1 MKTVSGFPYFEVQFT
16 KDGAVNDAAEVAAL
30 HDFLAQKTASD
41 LLLISHGWNNDLN
54 DARDL
59 YARFLASLR
68 AVLDQGVVPGAAG
81 RSFAV
86 LAVLW
91 PSIKF
96 ADEQLIPSGAAALGS
111 AVSIAFV
118 QQQLDRLEHALQD
131 PAKSPALQR
140 ARALVPALPN
150 SPKAQEEFANLVRSA
165 LPTSDRETAGDEDAS
180 GDFLERSGG
189 DLMDRLSKPI
199 TVPLAAPAG
208 GGAASTSM
216 RPGGSAPGG
225 TGGAVGLGQTF
236 SGVLSGARNLL
247 NYSTYY
253 LMKDRAAAVGRGGV
267 NGVLRK
273 MKAVRP
279 DLRVHLVGHSF
290 GGRLVTA
297 LAEGPAG
304 QAPMTVDTLTL
315 LQAAFSHNGFAA
327 KFDGARDGAFRAVVT
342 GHRVTGPIVVTHS
355 RNDRAVGVAYPL
367 ASRIAGQ
374 DAAALGDENDRFGGL
389 GRNGAQHTPER
400 VVGTLQ
406 PVGSSY
412 TFEPGKIYNLNAD
425 AIIADHSDIC
435 HNEVAFALLKAV
447 VAS

>member
-16 KDGAVNDAAEVAAL
+16 KDGAVHDGAEVTAL
-30 HDFLAQKTASD
+30 QDFLGQKTATD

-59 YARFLASLR
+59 YAKFLASLR
-68 AVLDQGVVPGAAG
+68 AVLDQGVVAGAAN

-111 AVSIAFV
+111 TVSIAFV
-118 QQQLDRLEHALQD
+118 QQQLDRLEQALQD
-131 PAKSPALQR
+131 PAGSPALQR
-140 ARALVPALPN
+140 ARTLVPALPN

-165 LPTSDRETAGDEDAS
+165 LPRSAGETVGDEDAS
-180 GDFLERSGG
+180 GDFLARSGS

-199 TVPLAAPAG
+199 IVPMASPAG
-208 GGAASTSM
+208 GGAASIA
-216 RPGGSAPGG
+216 GAA
-225 TGGAVGLGQTF
+225 GGAAGLGQTF

-267 NGVLRK
+267 HGVLRK
-273 MKAVRP
+273 MKTVRP

-304 QAPMTVDTLTL
+304 QASLTVETLTL

-342 GHRVTGPIVVTHS
+342 AHRVTGPIVVTHS

-406 PVGSSY
+406 PVGSPY

-447 VAS
+447 VA